1 MLCSNEGTVD
11 TSRSSPVFNIRTS
24 SHELLLTQKDALS
37 HGQWLQE
44 MKHKFREDKTMLK
57 QVSGQY
63 ADMGTWVRPLQKTMQ
78 KA

>member
-1 MLCSNEGTVD
+1 MA
-11 TSRSSPVFNIRTS
+11 P
-24 SHELLLTQKDALS
+24 
-37 HGQWLQE
+37 E